1 MENGQ
6 SNGYD
11 RNGHA
16 GNGLANG
23 HTGNGMANNGGNGDN
38 GFYYDSEENLKP
50 GGFYSIG
57 ANPPPAWSN
66 YIGPEHKAPP
76 PVATQLVV
84 PTQLSDGPVD
94 LTCVHCQHHVTTRV
108 KSGPSIMTWALC
120 TCLCLFLCLPCA
132 CLPFCSNR
140 LKVTEHYC
148 SNCNRLLG
156 KYKGWKGKADPW
168 IT

>member
-50 GGFYSIG
+50 GMNEWIHITM
-57 ANPPPAWSN
+57 NAW
-66 YIGPEHKAPP
+66 
-76 PVATQLVV
+76 
-84 PTQLSDGPVD
+84 
-94 LTCVHCQHHVTTRV
+94 
-108 KSGPSIMTWALC
+108 M
-120 TCLCLFLCLPCA
+120 
-132 CLPFCSNR
+132 
-140 LKVTEHYC
+140 
-148 SNCNRLLG
+148 
-156 KYKGWKGKADPW
+156 
-168 IT
+168 